1 MSSRSLSRTIII
13 LLLFTTAS
21 AFSVSGYLERVFND
35 FAKDEL
41 QYFEEVAFRND
52 RLYRWRQPIVITQ
65 EGSNTR
71 KTTLILD
78 QMIREVQ
85 PLLGD
90 LSITINPGEGNL
102 IIHHPAT
109 VADYVRRYPE
119 AGPLPLGYAI
129 PRLSGSEITHV
140 DVYLHPLLLA
150 DKKEEVLKHEI
161 CHALGLLQHSSTPYP
176 EYNLLGI
183 PATLPP
189 EKHKTSY
196 PFFSRLDKAA
206 LRLLYD
212 KRLRPNFSKR
222 DFLRKT
228 AL

>member
-1 MSSRSLSRTIII
+1 MSSRSLGRTIILM
-13 LLLFTTAS
+13 LLVATAS

-35 FAKDEL
+35 FARDEL

-52 RLYRWRQPIVITQ
+52 RLYRWRQPIVVSQ
-65 EGSNTR
+65 DGSAPRQSSLMLN
-71 KTTLILD
+71 
-78 QMIREVQ
+78 QMIHEVQ

-90 LSITINPGEGNL
+90 LSITINSAEGNL
-102 IIHHPAT
+102 IIHHPAR
-109 VADYVRRYPE
+109 VADYASRYPE

-129 PRLSGSEITHV
+129 PRLSDSEITHV
-140 DVYLHPLLLA
+140 DIYLHPLLLA

-161 CHALGLLQHSSTPYP
+161 CHALGLLQHSTTPYP

-183 PATLPP
+183 RALV
-189 EKHKTSY
+189 KGKNSY